1 MKGQG
6 WPSTYQG
13 EERSIPKSSHN
24 PNDILVELRLLTR
37 AKNRFFEKIITDHP
51 HFSLLPERAGNVSEP
66 ELLIVEAGYD
76 HHPTFSLIESLT
88 RREDGP
94 DVFLISEVDDV
105 SLVKKAFQ
113 VGVNDF
119 FPAPLDSKKISTAL
133 DRYAREKGKKAKK
146 RRQRARGV
154 ISFLGGGGGVG
165 TTTAVV
171 NLGIA
176 LQQMQEAP
184 SVVVLELN
192 QQAGDLELFINTSL
206 THSLRDLGNTIS
218 KIDETVVNKFL
229 VKHNSGLHLLS
240 SGNTDFQI
248 KKLAS
253 ELVEPIISSLR
264 TRFDFVLIDCG
275 HTLDA
280 TTTAAIGASSR
291 IVVVSTLTFPVLK
304 RTKVVLDFLKRG
316 GIPTEKIDWLLNRYI
331 KSESRML
338 KEAEDTCGH
347 QASWMIPNDFPRANT
362 AVNSGCPLVIESPKS
377 SIAKGF
383 LAVASS
389 LMVNHDAATAEV
401 SKVKQWVNRIWPKS

>member
-1 MKGQG
+1 MKAQA

-13 EERSIPKSSHN
+13 EDRAIPKASHN
-24 PNDILVELRLLTR
+24 PNDILVELRLVTR
-37 AKNRFFEKIITDHP
+37 VKHRFFEKIITDHP
-51 HFSLLPERAGNVSEP
+51 HFALLPERVGNESVP
-66 ELLIVEAGYD
+66 DLIIIEAGYD

-94 DVFLISEVDDV
+94 NVFLISEVDDM
-105 SLVKKAFQ
+105 SLVKKALQ
-113 VGVNDF
+113 IGVNDF
-119 FPAPLDSKKISTAL
+119 FSAPLDSKKITTAL

-206 THSLRDLGNTIS
+206 SRSLRDLGNTIS
-218 KIDETVVNKFL
+218 KIDETTVNKFL

-291 IVVVSTLTFPVLK
+291 IIVVSTLTFPVLK

-316 GIPTEKIDWLLNRYI
+316 GIPTEKIDWMLNRYI

-347 QASWMIPNDFPRANT
+347 KASWMIPNDFPRANK
-362 AVNSGCPLVIESPKS
+362 AVNAGCPIVIESPKS

-383 LAVASS
+383 LAVAS
-389 LMVNHDAATAEV
+389 LLLVNHDVATAEV
-401 SKVKQWVNRIWPKS
+401 SKVKQWVNRLWPKT

>member
-1 MKGQG
+1 MKTQA

-13 EERSIPKSSHN
+13 EERAIPKASHN

-37 AKNRFFEKIITDHP
+37 AKNRIFEKIIADHP
-51 HFSLLPERAGNVSEP
+51 HFSLLPERVEKESRP

-76 HHPTFSLIESLT
+76 HHPTFSLIQSLT

-105 SLVKKAFQ
+105 SLAKKAFQ
-113 VGVNDF
+113 AGVKDF
-119 FPAPLDSKKISTAL
+119 FPSPLDSKKISTAL

-154 ISFLGGGGGVG
+154 ISFFGGGGGVG
-165 TTTAVV
+165 TTTTVV
-171 NLGIA
+171 NLGIG
-176 LQQMQEAP
+176 LQQMKEAP
-184 SVVVLELN
+184 SVVLLELN
-192 QQAGDLELFINTSL
+192 QQAGDLELFIDTSL
-206 THSLRDLGNTIS
+206 SHSLRELGTTIS
-218 KIDETVVNKFL
+218 KIDETTVERFL
-229 VKHNSGLHLLS
+229 VKHNSGFHFLS

-264 TRFDFVLIDCG
+264 SRFDFVLIDCG

-304 RTKVVLDFLKRG
+304 RTKVVLEFLKRG
-316 GIPTEKIDWLLNRYI
+316 GIPTEKIDWMLNRYI
-331 KSESRML
+331 NNESRML
-338 KEAEDTCGH
+338 KEAEATCGH
-347 QASWMIPNDFPRANT
+347 KTSWMIPNDFPRANK
-362 AVNSGCPLVIESPKS
+362 AVNSGCPVVIESPKS

-389 LMVNHDAATAEV
+389 LLVNHDVSTAEV